1 MNRYATTKR
10 KKDSSGVTVYGTTY
24 YPKITLQNSDKFIVT
39 KEGDRLDTL
48 AHKFYG
54 DHTLWWVIS
63 KASGIKGKVGLKAGT
78 PLRIPGNIS
87 KIVEQFHA
95 LNR

>member
-10 KKDSSGVTVYGTTY
+10 KKDKSGLTVYGTTY

-39 KEGDRLDTL
+39 KVGDRLDTL

-54 DHTLWWVIS
+54 DHT
-63 KASGIKGKVGLKAGT
+63 
-78 PLRIPGNIS
+78 
-87 KIVEQFHA
+87 
-95 LNR
+95 